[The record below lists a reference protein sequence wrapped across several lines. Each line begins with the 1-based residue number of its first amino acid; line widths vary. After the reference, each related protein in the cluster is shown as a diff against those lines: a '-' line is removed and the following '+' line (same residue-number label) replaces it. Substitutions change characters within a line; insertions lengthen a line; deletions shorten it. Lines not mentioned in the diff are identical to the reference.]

1 MKNIVLGIGLTL
13 SLLSANSFMD
23 KLLRE
28 LSYEPKDFQ
37 IGDGT
42 KFKISNEDKAIIL
55 NGNVRCN
62 DGKGDFTIQ
71 PSPTNMCTRFKNED
85 NSKFK
90 VTLFILDKSNETE
103 WINEE
108 WTLKRVD
115 NKMQLLRPNGFQ
127 VELDK

>member
-1 MKNIVLGIGLTL
+1 MRKIVLGIGLTL
-13 SLLSANSFMD
+13 SLLSANSFID
-23 KLLRE
+23 KLLGE

-37 IGDGT
+37 IVDGT

-55 NGNVRCN
+55 YGNVRCN
-62 DGKGDFTIQ
+62 DHKGDFTIQ
-71 PSPTNMCTRFKNED
+71 SSPTNMCTRFKNED

-90 VTLFILDKSNETE
+90 VTLFKLDKSNETE